1 MALRDKLGLTED
13 AVFAGA
19 RDDIS
24 EVMAAFDVYALSSRS
39 EGFSLSTIEAMASGL
54 PVVATRCG
62 GPEQI
67 LDHEATGLLVENGSA
82 ETMARAIDH
91 LRRNPAERARL
102 GRAAREAALSRY
114 SVEAQVRAYEDLYD
128 HALRPGHQARRETR
142 ASYAG

>member
-1 MALRDKLGLTED
+1 LRDELGLAEA
-13 AVFAGA
+13 AVFTGA

-24 EVMAAFDVYALSSRS
+24 SVMAGFDIYALSSRS

-67 LDHEATGLLVENGSA
+67 LDDGATGLLVENGSA
-82 ETMARAIDH
+82 EAIAGAIDR
-91 LRRNPAERARL
+91 LRRNPAERARI
-102 GRAAREAALSRY
+102 GRAAREAVLSRY
-114 SVEAQVRAYEDLYD
+114 SVEAQVRAYEGLYERT
-128 HALRPGHQARRETR
+128 LIPRRPIRREAR